1 MIILCIHKEDDMKKA
16 VMFVVRLIVI
26 GFAVYLWIV
35 GGKMMGEGKQLIK
48 QGDEM
53 IAQGPLPH
61 IKTLP

>member
-1 MIILCIHKEDDMKKA
+1 MKKA